1 MMTMSTTLPSIAVPE
16 AIEKVKIVQM
26 DNAVKASSERDGNV
40 LDVTVTCQ
48 GR

>member
-1 MMTMSTTLPSIAVPE
+1 MSTTLASIAVPE
-16 AIEKVKIVQM
+16 AIEKVEIVQLE
-26 DNAVKASSERDGNV
+26 NAVRASSERDGNV

>member
-1 MMTMSTTLPSIAVPE
+1 MSTTPPSPAAPE
-16 AIEKVKIVQM
+16 AIEKVEIVQM
-26 DNAVKASSERDGNV
+26 DNAVRASSERDGNV